1 MDSIVREDTLCIELL
16 MLRMSENSTNIAL
29 GNIQDAIER
38 VDRSIR
44 SFFSEMTNKLD
55 YLNINLTVLNVL
67 IGALVVISFLRLLRE
82 WNKTK

>member
-1 MDSIVREDTLCIELL
+1 
-16 MLRMSENSTNIAL
+16 MSENSTNIAL
-29 GNIQDAIER
+29 GNIQDSIEG

>member
-1 MDSIVREDTLCIELL
+1 
-16 MLRMSENSTNIAL
+16 MSENSTNIAL
-29 GNIQDAIER
+29 GNIQDAIEG